1 MRYSTKI
8 AVVVLGMATFSTGIM
23 ADASISK
30 GLAVKAATAC
40 KDYVVG
46 KVNLPMAAVSA
57 PANRVYG
64 NKEKVYVYINVQWDD
79 PHVAEEGECI
89 YVHGKAI
96 SFRAFKD

>member
-8 AVVVLGMATFSTGIM
+8 AVIALGMATFSTGIM

-40 KDYVVG
+40 KVYVVG

-57 PANRVYG
+57 PANRAYG
-64 NKEKVYVYINVQWDD
+64 NKEKVYVYMNVQWDD
-79 PHVAEEGECI
+79 PHVAG
-89 YVHGKAI
+89 G
-96 SFRAFKD
+96 